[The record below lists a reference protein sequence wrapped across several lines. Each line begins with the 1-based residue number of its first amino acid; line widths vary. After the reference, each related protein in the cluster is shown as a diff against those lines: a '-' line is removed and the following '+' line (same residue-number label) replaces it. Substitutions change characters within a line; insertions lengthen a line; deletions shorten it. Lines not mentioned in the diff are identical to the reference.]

1 MNFIYKEEG
10 ASIIGAAMEVHRT
23 LGCGFL
29 EKVYQEALEIELKSR
44 CIPTEREKLINI
56 KYKGITLAQP
66 YKADFVCHNDIIL
79 ELKAVSKLDD
89 VHRAQI
95 VNYLKASGYQV
106 GYLFN
111 FGETSLKFERFINKK
126 NIHIKSE

>member
-10 ASIIGAAMEVHRT
+10 AAIIGAAMEVHKT

-44 CIPTEREKLINI
+44 CIPTEREQLINI
-56 KYKGITLAQP
+56 KYKGIALAQP
-66 YKADFVCHNDIIL
+66 YKADFVCHNDIII
-79 ELKAVSKLDD
+79 ELKAVSKLED
-89 VHRAQI
+89 VHRAQV
-95 VNYLKASGYQV
+95 VNYLKATGYQV

-126 NIHIKSE
+126 NKL

>member
-66 YKADFVCHNDIIL
+66 YKADFVCYDDIII

-111 FGETSLKFERFINKK
+111 FGETRLKFERFINQK
-126 NIHIKSE
+126 HRY

>member
-44 CIPTEREKLINI
+44 CIPTEREKLIYI
-56 KYKGITLAQP
+56 TYKGIPLAQP

-106 GYLFN
+106 SYLFN
-111 FGETSLKFERFINKK
+111 FGETRLKFERFINQK
-126 NIHIKSE
+126 HRY